1 MAQVKKPWGLDVVS
15 IEGASCNLDVS
26 ILSAI
31 GKKIV
36 MLGVIGV
43 GENEVESVES
53 LTARANGALRFVR
66 KGQLIPAPDCGMVEL
81 TRASAREKLVNLS
94 LVARVVNE
102 P

>member
-1 MAQVKKPWGLDVVS
+1 M
-15 IEGASCNLDVS
+15 S

-36 MLGVIGV
+36 MLGVIDV

-53 LTARANGALRFVR
+53 LVSRANEALRYLP
-66 KGQLIPAPDCGMVEL
+66 KKQLILAPDCGMVEL
-81 TRASAREKLVNLS
+81 TRASAREKLMNLS
-94 LVARVVNE
+94 LAARAVNE